1 MGLFVGLAVSWVLAF
16 QLEASQVG
24 LGNGHLGKLSFKNV
38 DFLQVNCLT
47 FHIQKPLAKEG
58 KEYVRNYVT
67 LGSIRND

>member
-1 MGLFVGLAVSWVLAF
+1 MFLGVAVRLIRTF
-16 QLEASQVG
+16 ELEPSQVSI
-24 LGNGHLGKLSFKNV
+24 GNGDLGKLSFKNV
-38 DFLQVNCLT
+38 DFLKVNCLT